1 MAAHVTS
8 SLELWRAY
16 RRSKDPALR
25 ERLVEADLA
34 LVKYLAARIASRL
47 PKHLRL
53 DDLFSAG
60 LIGFLAA
67 VDDYD
72 PERGVSFS
80 SYASHRIR
88 GAIFD
93 ELRRLDWVPRA
104 TRERMRDAQRAID
117 TLSGRLDRPPTDQE
131 VAREL
136 GMATEAY
143 RASLGEGITLVSLS
157 AAGAPGAGEP
167 SLMDSVED
175 ATSPDPFLALAEEE
189 RRAMLGRLIDGL
201 PDRERQVLAL
211 YYYEELTMREIG
223 TVLGVT
229 ESRVSQL
236 HASAVLRLRV
246 MLRRQRIGAGELN
259 VERGGTV
266 AARSTRA

>member
-1 MAAHVTS
+1 VAAHVTS
-8 SLELWRAY
+8 NLELWRAY

-25 ERLVEADLA
+25 ERLVEAHLA
-34 LVKYLAARIASRL
+34 LVKFLVARIARRL
-47 PKHLRL
+47 PRHFRF

-60 LIGFLAA
+60 LMGSLAA
-67 VDDYD
+67 VDEFD

-93 ELRRLDWVPRA
+93 ELRRLDWMPRGSRA
-104 TRERMRDAQRAID
+104 RMRHAQRAID
-117 TLSGRLDRPPTDQE
+117 TLSGRLVRLPTDQE
-131 VAREL
+131 IAKEL
-136 GMATEAY
+136 GIEPETY
-143 RASLGEGITLVSLS
+143 RASLSKGITLVSLS
-157 AAGAPGAGEP
+157 ADGVSATGEP
-167 SLMDSVED
+167 SLVDSVED
-175 ATSPDPFLALAEEE
+175 GSSPDPFLALAEGE

-201 PDRERQVLAL
+201 PERERQVLAL

-236 HASAVLRLRV
+236 HSSAVLRLRV
-246 MLRRQRIGAGELN
+246 ILRRQRVEAEAGLGDTHSGARN
-259 VERGGTV
+259 
-266 AARSTRA
+266 S

>member
-60 LIGFLAA
+60 LLGFLAA

-72 PERGVSFS
+72 PERGVGFS

-93 ELRRLDWVPRA
+93 ELRRLDWVPRG

-117 TLSGRLDRPPTDQE
+117 TLSGRLDRSPTDQE
-131 VAREL
+131 VAKEL
-136 GMATEAY
+136 GIEPEAY

-157 AAGAPGAGEP
+157 ATGAPGNGEP
-167 SLMDSVED
+167 TLMDSVED
-175 ATSPDPFLALAEEE
+175 VSAPDPVSHARRGRATGPSRPAHRRPARAGAAGARPLLLRGADDAGNRHGDGSDGIARVAAPRE
-189 RRAMLGRLIDGL
+189 RRA
-201 PDRERQVLAL
+201 
-211 YYYEELTMREIG
+211 T
-223 TVLGVT
+223 
-229 ESRVSQL
+229 
-236 HASAVLRLRV
+236 
-246 MLRRQRIGAGELN
+246 
-259 VERGGTV
+259 
-266 AARSTRA
+266 AARDAAPPADRSR

>member
-1 MAAHVTS
+1 MAAHVRS

-60 LIGFLAA
+60 LMGFLAA

-93 ELRRLDWVPRA
+93 ELRRLDWVPRS
-104 TRERMRDAQRAID
+104 TRERMRNAQRAID
-117 TLSGRLDRPPTDQE
+117 TLSRRLVRPPTDQE
-131 VAREL
+131 VAKEL
-136 GMATEAY
+136 GIETEAY
-143 RASLGEGITLVSLS
+143 RARFSKAITLVSLS
-157 AAGAPGAGEP
+157 AAGGSDTGEP

-175 ATSPDPFLALAEEE
+175 ATSPDPFFTLAERE
-189 RRAMLGRLIDGL
+189 RRAMLARLMDGL
-201 PDRERQVLAL
+201 PERERQVLAL
-211 YYYEELTMREIG
+211 YYYEDLTMREVG
-223 TVLGVT
+223 TALRVT

-236 HASAVLRLRV
+236 HTSAVLRLRV
-246 MLRRQRIGAGELN
+246 MLRQQQCMGA
-259 VERGGTV
+259 
-266 AARSTRA
+266 AS

>member
-25 ERLVEADLA
+25 ERLVEGDLA

-47 PKHLRL
+47 PKHLRH

-60 LIGFLAA
+60 LLGFLAA

-72 PERGVSFS
+72 PERGVGFS
-80 SYASHRIR
+80 TYASHRIR

-93 ELRRLDWVPRA
+93 ELRRLDWVPRGI
-104 TRERMRDAQRAID
+104 RERIRDAQRAID

-131 VAREL
+131 VAQEL
-136 GMATEAY
+136 GIEPEAY
-143 RASLGEGITLVSLS
+143 RASLSEGITLVSLS
-157 AAGAPGAGEP
+157 ATGGAGHGEP
-167 SLMDSVED
+167 TLMDSVED
-175 ATSPDPFLALAEEE
+175 ASAPDPFLALAEEE
-189 RRAMLGRLIDGL
+189 RRGILGRLIDGL
-201 PDRERQVLAL
+201 PERERQVLAL
-211 YYYEELTMREIG
+211 YYYEELTMRDIG
-223 TVLGVT
+223 MVMGVT

-236 HASAVLRLRV
+236 HGSAVLRLRV
-246 MLRRQRIGAGELN
+246 MLRRQRIGAGELTL
-259 VERGGTV
+259 ERGG
-266 AARSTRA
+266 AAGGRGTRS

>member
-1 MAAHVTS
+1 MAAHVRS

-60 LIGFLAA
+60 LMGFLAA

-93 ELRRLDWVPRA
+93 ELRRLDWVPRS
-104 TRERMRDAQRAID
+104 TRERMRNAQRAID
-117 TLSGRLDRPPTDQE
+117 TLSRRLVRPPTDQE
-131 VAREL
+131 VAKEL
-136 GMATEAY
+136 GIETEAY
-143 RASLGEGITLVSLS
+143 RASLGKRITLVSLS
-157 AAGAPGAGEP
+157 AAGGSDTGEP

-175 ATSPDPFLALAEEE
+175 ATSPDPFLTLAERE
-189 RRAMLGRLIDGL
+189 RRAMLGRLMDGL
-201 PDRERQVLAL
+201 PERERQVLAL
-211 YYYEELTMREIG
+211 YYYEGLTMREVG
-223 TVLGVT
+223 SALRVT

-236 HASAVLRLRV
+236 HTSAVLRLRV
-246 MLRRQRIGAGELN
+246 MLRQQHRMGA
-259 VERGGTV
+259 
-266 AARSTRA
+266 AS